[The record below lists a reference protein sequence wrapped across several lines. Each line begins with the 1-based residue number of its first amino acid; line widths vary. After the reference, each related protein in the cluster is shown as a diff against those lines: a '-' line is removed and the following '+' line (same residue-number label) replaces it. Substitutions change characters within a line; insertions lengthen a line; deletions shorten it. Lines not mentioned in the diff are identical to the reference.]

1 MAEALIEQLRLVE
14 QEILDIIHTICTTN
28 GLRYSLAYGTLLG
41 AIRHKGFIPWD
52 DDIDI
57 MMPRE
62 DYNKLIE
69 IWKEQAPE
77 QYILQDCYSFPDC
90 TNNFVKIRKDHTTF
104 LQMERERDK
113 SYHKGIF
120 VDVFPIDRVAPTWM
134 SKMFQKV
141 MCAIDL
147 LYNRGYS
154 SGKKGIVGII
164 ERVLLSVDSKKYP
177 RIQKWAEIRATKWN
191 HMYGQPCFCFDT
203 IEDVGRHYRND
214 LFDKLTNV
222 MFNGKEYCSTEE
234 YDDYLSVQYGDYMQL
249 PPIEERVWRHYPI
262 IVDFSRNYDEL

>member
-90 TNNFVKIRKDHTTF
+90 TNNFVKIRKITLHFFRWKENATSHTTKGF
-104 LQMERERDK
+104 L
-113 SYHKGIF
+113 
-120 VDVFPIDRVAPTWM
+120 WM
-134 SKMFQKV
+134 CFQ
-141 MCAIDL
+141 
-147 LYNRGYS
+147 
-154 SGKKGIVGII
+154 
-164 ERVLLSVDSKKYP
+164 
-177 RIQKWAEIRATKWN
+177 
-191 HMYGQPCFCFDT
+191 
-203 IEDVGRHYRND
+203 
-214 LFDKLTNV
+214 
-222 MFNGKEYCSTEE
+222 
-234 YDDYLSVQYGDYMQL
+234 
-249 PPIEERVWRHYPI
+249 
-262 IVDFSRNYDEL
+262 